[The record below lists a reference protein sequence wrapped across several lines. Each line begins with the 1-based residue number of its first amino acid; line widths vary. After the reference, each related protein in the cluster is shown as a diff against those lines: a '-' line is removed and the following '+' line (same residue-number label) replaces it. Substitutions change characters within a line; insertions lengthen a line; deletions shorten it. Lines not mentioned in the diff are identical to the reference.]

1 MDALTPLNVSLKIS
15 KLYISHTYTQN
26 SLHFNLQFSPLVLL
40 PLYIYLSITF
50 YVIPCQIY
58 IGQKRCYL
66 PSFFSRHLPNSNIVV
81 SSNPNPYELA
91 TTNEANLHFI
101 LSDNDNYNFD
111 VKDKHCEF
119 VGFVNDVIDC
129 GCLGCIFCFRIKVKE
144 KDTFY
149 INFYSIII
157 IKSCC
162 FFSLIQLN
170 NYNRY
175 VCENYNCYFL

>member
-1 MDALTPLNVSLKIS
+1 MSN
-15 KLYISHTYTQN
+15 TQTKN
-26 SLHFNLQFSPLVLL
+26 DV
-40 PLYIYLSITF
+40 IYF
-50 YVIPCQIY
+50 
-58 IGQKRCYL
+58 K
-66 PSFFSRHLPNSNIVV
+66 SFDNSNIVI

-91 TTNEANLHFI
+91 ITKEANLHFI

-111 VKDKHCEF
+111 VKDKCCGF

-157 IKSCC
+157 VQS
-162 FFSLIQLN
+162 FFFFSSLIQLN

-175 VCENYNCYFL
+175 VCAIYNCYLL

>member
-1 MDALTPLNVSLKIS
+1 MSFTLN
-15 KLYISHTYTQN
+15 
-26 SLHFNLQFSPLVLL
+26 
-40 PLYIYLSITF
+40 LSTT
-50 YVIPCQIY
+50 
-58 IGQKRCYL
+58 GQHL
-66 PSFFSRHLPNSNIVV
+66 PSSNIVI

-91 TTNEANLHFI
+91 ITKEANLHFI

-111 VKDKHCEF
+111 VKDKCCGF
-119 VGFVNDVIDC
+119 VDFVNDVIDC

-157 IKSCC
+157 VHS
-162 FFSLIQLN
+162 FFISSLIQLN

-175 VCENYNCYFL
+175 VCAIYNCYFL